1 MLAHY
6 RRKHKQAKID
16 LPHYCELVRLGI
28 STKPRAFVRI
38 MGDALFYPAFL
49 IRDITAKYARQ
60 RAARNQWHPLVRER
74 CRPDGP
80 TTRLYDLE
88 LAQGL
93 HKEEGTSDPT
103 DAW

>member
-1 MLAHY
+1 MRTGSIRHFD
-6 RRKHKQAKID
+6 QASCLCTDHGD
-16 LPHYCELVRLGI
+16 L
-28 STKPRAFVRI
+28 
-38 MGDALFYPAFL
+38 LFYPTFL
-49 IRDITAKYARQ
+49 IRDITAKYARK
-60 RAARNQWHPLVRER
+60 RAARNQWHPLAKER